1 MRQQG
6 VTLLQMMSALAVAGL
21 LTQIGV
27 SAYGQLSEQLNQAAT
42 ARELAQALRDAR
54 NQALLRQRAVVVQP
68 MEEDWGK
75 GWRVLLE
82 HNDLLLREHRLAK
95 PARIVA
101 SSGRAVRF
109 SGRGAPLGDGFGGIT
124 LTLCRRGG
132 AGSEQRV
139 VLSPSGRVRLLSDEK
154 RRCAGD

>member
-1 MRQQG
+1 MKQQG
-6 VTLLQMMSALAVAGL
+6 VTLLQIMSALAVAGL
-21 LTQIGV
+21 LTQLGV
-27 SAYGQLSEQLNQAAT
+27 SAYGKLSAELDQAAT
-42 ARELAQALRDAR
+42 VRELAQALRDAR
-54 NQALLRQRAVVVQP
+54 NQALLRQRAIVVQP
-68 MEEDWGK
+68 LENDWGK

-82 HNDLLLREHRLAK
+82 HNSLLLREHRLAK

-109 SGRGAPLGDGFGGIT
+109 SGRGAALGDGFGGIT

-132 AGSEQRV
+132 VGNEQRV
-139 VLSPSGRVRLLSDEK
+139 VLSPSGRVRLLSDGK

>member
-21 LTQIGV
+21 LTQLGV
-27 SAYGQLSEQLNQAAT
+27 STYGKLSEELDQAAT

-68 MEEDWGK
+68 VEEDWGK

-82 HNDLLLREHRLAK
+82 HNGLLLREHRLAK

-101 SSGRAVRF
+101 SSGKTVRF

-124 LTLCRRGG
+124 LTLCPWGG

>member
-1 MRQQG
+1 MKQQG

-82 HNDLLLREHRLAK
+82 HNDLLLREH
-95 PARIVA
+95 
-101 SSGRAVRF
+101 
-109 SGRGAPLGDGFGGIT
+109 
-124 LTLCRRGG
+124 
-132 AGSEQRV
+132 
-139 VLSPSGRVRLLSDEK
+139 LSLIHI
-154 RRCAGD
+154 

>member
-21 LTQIGV
+21 LTQLGV
-27 SAYGQLSEQLNQAAT
+27 AAYGTLSEELNQAAT

-54 NQALLRQRAVVVQP
+54 NQALLRQRAVLVQP
-68 MEEDWGK
+68 LEEDWGK

-82 HNDLLLREHRLAK
+82 HNGLLLREHRLAK
-95 PARIVA
+95 PARIVT
-101 SSGRAVRF
+101 SSGRTVRF

-124 LTLCRRGG
+124 LALCQRGG
-132 AGSEQRV
+132 AGGEQRV
-139 VLSPSGRVRLLSDEK
+139 VLSPSGRVRLLSGES